1 MRVSDAKVYLPVR
14 GMIELADYA
23 GDPHELWVRLSDL
36 QDCRLAL
43 EKANAALVYIFD
55 ELYGDEQL
63 KMPEGVEA
71 AVRAAREDCSQ
82 PEKEGPHEC

>member
-1 MRVSDAKVYLPVR
+1 MRVSDERLDQ
-14 GMIELADYA
+14 MIELMGFENDSDILT
-23 GDPHELWVRLSDL
+23 GDEIKGALFDL
-36 QDCRLAL
+36 QSCRLAL

-82 PEKEGPHEC
+82 PEKEGEK